1 MGSREPIGTL
11 KRGHEN
17 YQVSV
22 SEIIPHEEQRDAGGR
37 WGDQA
42 VRISDTRGR
51 GSGSGQVR
59 EEHSCG

>member
-1 MGSREPIGTL
+1 MGSRGPIGSL
-11 KRGHEN
+11 KWGCEN
-17 YQVSV
+17 DQVSV

-42 VRISDTRGR
+42 VRISGTGCR
-51 GSGSGQVR
+51 GSGSGQAR